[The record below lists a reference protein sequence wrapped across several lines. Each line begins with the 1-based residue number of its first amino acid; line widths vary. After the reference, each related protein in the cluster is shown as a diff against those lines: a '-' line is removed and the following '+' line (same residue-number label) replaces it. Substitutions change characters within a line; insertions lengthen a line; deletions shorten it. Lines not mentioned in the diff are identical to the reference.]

1 MAGNLEGVTNVDFT
15 NMTEEIQQKAETRIE
30 FHQRRANWC
39 EQALHR
45 NKEKVALYSKL
56 IRSSSEVNDTLQ
68 RLVDLKNP
76 TQEKPVNLDMLN
88 ERHLHISYNDAI

>member
-15 NMTEEIQQKAETRIE
+15 NMTEEIQQKAETKIE

-68 RLVDLKNP
+68 RLVDFKNP
-76 TQEKPVNLDMLN
+76 TIDNSET
-88 ERHLHISYNDAI
+88 LHINYGNHSTI

>member
-15 NMTEEIQQKAETRIE
+15 NMTEEIQEKAETRIE

-45 NKEKVALYSKL
+45 NKE
-56 IRSSSEVNDTLQ
+56 R
-68 RLVDLKNP
+68 
-76 TQEKPVNLDMLN
+76 
-88 ERHLHISYNDAI
+88 